1 MDQFELSQSPHLLA
15 AHQRSQQYGLD
26 AVTQAD
32 YVILSAKQ
40 LQAQQE
46 EQRGFYLQALP
57 VLSTLY
63 QQIAKSHSTI
73 VLTDANGLVLH
84 ALGEDQF
91 LAKNHKVALKPG
103 AIWSEQYQGTNAI
116 GTALAEQRAIT
127 VHAEQHFLR
136 ANQVLTC
143 ASVPIFSPDSSLL
156 GVIDVTGDYRSYH
169 ASTLSLIKMSA
180 QELENK
186 ILYHTFRNAL
196 YISFHSRAE
205 FMGTAMEGILVFD
218 VDGHCLAA
226 NQSALFQ
233 LGAAAPM
240 PFVHCFDARQQS
252 INDIIS
258 ACRVNPAQLTLTL
271 HNGMRIAAIARF
283 ANTPQATLS
292 KRFSHLNYLNTGDSQ
307 VARIIER
314 VSKVLG
320 HGIPILITGETG
332 SGKELLAQAI
342 HKDSPQ
348 ASKNF
353 VAVNCASIPE
363 SLIESELF
371 GYAEGAFTGAKRS
384 GNNGKIIQAHG
395 GTLFLDEIGD
405 MPLALQAR
413 LLRVLQEREITPLG
427 SDRSIA
433 IDMALICA
441 THRDLAAQVA
451 QGLFREDLYYRIQG
465 LTVKL
470 PPVRERGDLAIVIR
484 KMLHSLG
491 QKELSSA
498 ALALCLNY
506 DWPGNFRQ
514 LYTVLRTAAVLAG
527 DEKQL
532 DIAHFPDDFIDA
544 IAANHQQAKHLHT
557 LSTQAIQAAIS
568 EHHGNISAAARALGI
583 SRNTVYRNK

>member
-1 MDQFELSQSPHLLA
+1 MDQFQLQSTQLLA
-15 AHQRSQQYGLD
+15 AHQRSAQYGLD
-26 AVTQAD
+26 AVQQAD

-40 LQAQQE
+40 LQAQQD

-84 ALGEDQF
+84 ALGDDQF

-116 GTALAEQRAIT
+116 GTALAEQHAIT

-136 ANQVLTC
+136 ANQGLTC

-186 ILYHTFRNAL
+186 ILDHAFHDAL

-205 FMGTAMEGILVFD
+205 LIATAIEGILVFD
-218 VDGHCLAA
+218 LDGQCLAA

-233 LGAAAPM
+233 LGAAAATS
-240 PFVHCFDARQQS
+240 FAHCFDTRHQS
-252 INDIIS
+252 INDIFS
-258 ACRVNPAQLTLTL
+258 ACRFSPAQLTLTL

-283 ANTPQATLS
+283 ASAPKTQQS
-292 KRFSHLNYLNTGDSQ
+292 KRFSHLNYLNTGDAQ

-320 HGIPILITGETG
+320 HEIPILITGETG

-353 VAVNCASIPE
+353 VAINCASIPE

-384 GNNGKIIQAHG
+384 GNHGKIIQAQG

-451 QGLFREDLYYRIQG
+451 QGWFREDLYYRIQG

-470 PPVRERGDLAIVIR
+470 PPVRERSDLAVVIG
-484 KMLHSLG
+484 KILHNLG
-491 QKELSSA
+491 QKQLSPA
-498 ALALCLNY
+498 ALARCLNY

-514 LYTVLRTAAVLAG
+514 LYMVLRTAAALAG

-532 DIAHFPDDFIDA
+532 DIAHFPDEFIDA
-544 IAANHQQAKHLHT
+544 TTVNPEQASHLHT
-557 LSTQAIQAAIS
+557 LSTQAIQTALAA
-568 EHHGNISAAARALGI
+568 HHGNISATARALGI